1 MTKADLINGVHDALA
16 GSLTKKDTAAAVQA
30 VFDELSGAISSGG
43 RFTYPGFGTFK
54 VKERGERP
62 GRNPQTGAA
71 ITIAASKSVGF
82 KPAPA
87 FKDSL

>member
-1 MTKADLINGVHDALA
+1 MTKAELINGVHDALG
-16 GSLTKKDTAAAVQA
+16 GSLTKKDTAAAVQS
-30 VFDELSGAISSGG
+30 VFDELAGASSAG

-54 VKERGERP
+54 VKERGERQ

-71 ITIAASKSVGF
+71 ITIAASKTLSF

>member
-1 MTKADLINGVHDALA
+1 MTKAELINGVHDALG
-16 GSLTKKDTAAAVQA
+16 GSMTKKDTAAAVQS
-30 VFDELSGAISSGG
+30 VFDELAGASKGG

-54 VKERGERP
+54 VKERGERQ

-71 ITIAASKSVGF
+71 ITIAASKTLSF